1 MDSMVR
7 TTMAI
12 EREIDDAR
20 SIRDVGASDKRK
32 KGHSS
37 YSSRK
42 KLKASS
48 SRGFQGHGHGYQGQ
62 GHIRAPSQSGPMTCF
77 HC

>member
-1 MDSMVR
+1 MDSMFR
-7 TTMAI
+7 KTMAI

-37 YSSRK
+37 YSSGK
-42 KLKASS
+42 KLKASG
-48 SRGFQGHGHGYQGQ
+48 SRGFQGHGHGYQGK
-62 GHIRAPSQSGPMTCF
+62 GHIKAPSQSGPMTCF